1 MEKKKSKLKKNIQM
15 FLNSEEGKMLDADIV
30 KTGIAMGIIGA
41 AMSES
46 SAQISTQVHANYF
59 TSTQH
64 VSHMSHGSHAS
75 HSSHGSH
82 ASHGSHG
89 SHASHASH
97 GSHGS
102 HSSHGSHASHAS
114 HGSHARGGWC

>member
-1 MEKKKSKLKKNIQM
+1 MEKKKSKLKKNIKM

-30 KTGIAMGIIGA
+30 KTGIAMGIMGA
-41 AMSES
+41 ALSDA
-46 SAQISTQVHANYF
+46 SALPTPLVHANYF
-59 TSTQH
+59 TATTH

-75 HSSHGSH
+75 HSSHS
-82 ASHGSHG
+82 

-102 HSSHGSHASHAS
+102 HGSY
-114 HGSHARGGWC
+114 